1 MAASARDRWRIAITQ
16 GNLDNNHIYITE
28 LLKKGAIPPD
38 VFGNAQAVRGQ
49 GKNVT
54 LDVVGVNTVFTDV
67 PRARGERKAP
77 KVLPRPRSKITF
89 EARRVLG
96 GSG

>member
-49 GKNVT
+49 GKKVT

-67 PRARGERKAP
+67 PRARRTESPEGSSATAIEDHF
-77 KVLPRPRSKITF
+77 RSAAG
-89 EARRVLG
+89 ARR
-96 GSG
+96 